1 MQRILS
7 NQVDDLVGKTVMMQ
21 GWAQTVRAHAK
32 VVFID
37 LRDRTGL
44 TQLVVTGDL
53 VEQAKGLSNES
64 VITIRGEVTERP
76 QSLIN
81 VNIVSGKVE
90 VQLTELV
97 VETIAEPLPFP
108 LTEEKVSEEVRL
120 KYRYLNIRRKKLT

>member
-37 LRDRTGL
+37 LRDRTGV
-44 TQLVVTGDL
+44 TQLVLTGDL
-53 VEQAKGLSNES
+53 VEQAKSITTES
-64 VITIRGEVTERP
+64 VVTIEGKVTERP

-81 VNIVSGKVE
+81 VNIVSGTVE
-90 VQLTELV
+90 VQVEKLS
-97 VETIAEPLPFP
+97 VETIA
-108 LTEEKVSEEVRL
+108 
-120 KYRYLNIRRKKLT
+120 